1 MTATEE
7 IIVRKCIQNATIRN
21 CIEIVRWVDFPLSD
35 IGAWVVALV
44 IIHVGNIAR
53 WRASIT
59 SMHLYSKSYRYT
71 SKPHS
76 ILLSSLCCAGFFTID
91 ANVLHFWWFACKIM
105 TFPQNSHETATKTS
119 TSVNLNNKNFK
130 FLHVNRL
137 FKWLRFFS
145 KMNKMVKLS
154 K

>member
-7 IIVRKCIQNATIRN
+7 IIVRKYIQNATIRN

-44 IIHVGNIAR
+44 IIYNPCRKYRTLAR
-53 WRASIT
+53 INYVNAFVFKIIS
-59 SMHLYSKSYRYT
+59 LYIQAALIF
-71 SKPHS
+71 P
-76 ILLSSLCCAGFFTID
+76 SSLLRWLFHIRR
-91 ANVLHFWWFACKIM
+91 NLHFWWFACKIM
-105 TFPQNSHETATKTS
+105 AFLQNFLTATKTS
-119 TSVNLNNKNFK
+119 TSVNFNNKNFK

-145 KMNKMVKLS
+145 KMNETVKLS